1 MLSVTSVWKLGR
13 NRKVVFI
20 VLINTLTTLLKFLL
34 IVCFCS
40 SGAGQYSTHLW
51 RDEAQRKREK
61 YFYYFQINEETKNK
75 SVFVGN
81 VQLDNSK

>member
-1 MLSVTSVWKLGR
+1 MD
-13 NRKVVFI
+13 FI
-20 VLINTLTTLLKFLL
+20 VLINTYIYIDDWTKICFFLL

-40 SGAGQYSTHLW
+40 SGAGKYSTHLW

-81 VQLDNSK
+81 VQLDHSK